1 MAHLLIIGGG
11 DHARVVMDAVRS
23 AGVHTLA
30 GIVDAALAIGETVD
44 GVPVVG
50 ADADLPRLRAEG
62 PDACVIA
69 IGSVGDPGPRVR
81 AAAIAR
87 EAGLRLVAVVHPSAT
102 VSEGASIGA
111 GAYVGAGAIVGTGA
125 TIGDCAIVNT
135 GAVVDHDCAVGAFAH
150 IAPGAVL
157 SGRVRVGD
165 RSHVGTGAAV
175 MQGVSVGS
183 DTIVGAGSAVVRDVP
198 DGVVAYGNPCAV
210 ARDAGRVGP

>member
-150 IAPGAVL
+150 IAPGA
-157 SGRVRVGD
+157 
-165 RSHVGTGAAV
+165 GAAV